1 MLEMILPMLVFMP
14 FGAGLAV
21 YAAGGSGGRDNAGRD
36 AAGNNA
42 TGKDAAGRDAIGKD
56 TIGRDA
62 TGKDAAGRDAA
73 GNNATGLRGAGVAL
87 SVIFAAAELFLV
99 LLLAVEQWGALSGRP
114 DPAVGSAA
122 LRCALPGICGFGLHF
137 VLDGFRMIYGCIAAF
152 MWLMAVL
159 LSGQYF
165 RGHVHVR
172 RFYLFLFWTL
182 GAVMGVFL
190 SADLFTLFLF
200 FEIMSF
206 TSYAWVAQ
214 EETRPSLRAAE
225 TYLAVAV
232 TGGLVMLMGV
242 FLVYH
247 VAAGYGMC
255 GSGKPLYFE
264 TLRELWQGVNMTLVS
279 DNAAGSLVQAAA
291 QGAAGM
297 TVGQGATISA
307 AGMALGQGTV
317 VNVAGM
323 TVAQGSAVSTA
334 AAVRMLRAAGLCLLF
349 GFGAKA
355 GAFPLHIWLPKAHP
369 VAPAPA
375 SALLS
380 GILTKTGIYGALILS
395 CQMFLWDVDWGWLI
409 LTIGVVT
416 MLGGAVLAVF
426 SVDVKRTLACSS
438 MSQIGFILVGMGMQ
452 GLLGEGNALAVHG
465 TMLHMVN
472 HSLIKLTLFLAA
484 GVIYLNTHALD
495 LNAIRGWG
503 RRKPLLKVIFLTGAL
518 AIGGIPLFGGYVSK
532 TLLHEAIVA
541 GGGSGIL
548 TAIEWLFLFS
558 GGLTIAYVTKLYV
571 AIFLEKN
578 ADAALQK
585 KYDGQKKY
593 MNAASGIA
601 VTVSALVLFTW
612 GLVPGL
618 TMDRVAELSQGFM
631 GLAEHGEK
639 VEYFRLANLGG
650 AMVSVGIGAL
660 VYLFFVRGR
669 LLKRQEKGKT
679 VYVNAWPA
687 WLDLEERLYRPLFLT
702 ILPTVFGVLCRV
714 LDSLADTVVVLLRK
728 TLYRDSP
735 LPHER
740 PEGNVVTEALG
751 KTLNGLQGLG
761 NRLWN
766 RKKPKAVNYR
776 HVLAMKNAEFKETN
790 RIIGRSLSFGLFL
803 FGIGLALTLIYLV
816 WY

>member
-1 MLEMILPMLVFMP
+1 MLEMILPILVFMP
-14 FGAGLAV
+14 FVAGLIV
-21 YAAGGSGGRDNAGRD
+21 YAAGNRSKRDVAGGNDGGKSGIKKNSAGKYD
-36 AAGNNA
+36 S
-42 TGKDAAGRDAIGKD
+42 
-56 TIGRDA
+56 
-62 TGKDAAGRDAA
+62 
-73 GNNATGLRGAGVAL
+73 GLSRAGVVL
-87 SVIFAAAELFLV
+87 SVVFAAAELSLM
-99 LLLAVEQWGALSGRP
+99 LILGSELWGSFSGQS
-114 DPAVGSAA
+114 DPAV
-122 LRCALPGICGFGLHF
+122 LRCALPGVCGFGLYF

-159 LSGQYF
+159 LSGEYF
-165 RGHVHVR
+165 RRHEHVS
-172 RFYLFLFWTL
+172 RFCLFFFWTL
-182 GAVMGVFL
+182 GATMGVFL

-214 EETRPSLRAAE
+214 EENRPSLKAAE

-242 FLVYH
+242 FLVYYI
-247 VAAGYGMC
+247 AEGYGMYAP
-255 GSGKPLYFE
+255 GEPLYFE
-264 TLRELWQGVNMTLVS
+264 KLQELWHMANMTAVS
-279 DNAAGSLVQAAA
+279 D
-291 QGAAGM
+291 
-297 TVGQGATISA
+297 
-307 AGMALGQGTV
+307 
-317 VNVAGM
+317 
-323 TVAQGSAVSTA
+323 AV
-334 AAVRMLRAAGLCLLF
+334 AVRTLRAAGLCMLF

-395 CQMFLWDVDWGWLI
+395 CQLFLRNSDWGWLI
-409 LTIGVVT
+409 LTIGVIT

-426 SVDVKRTLACSS
+426 SVDLKRTLACSS
-438 MSQIGFILVGMGMQ
+438 MSQIGFILVGTGMQ
-452 GLLGEGNALAVHG
+452 GLLGEENALAVHG

-484 GVIYLNTHALD
+484 GVVYMNAHALD
-495 LNAIRGWG
+495 LNAVRGWG
-503 RRKPLLKVIFLTGAL
+503 RRKPLLKVVFLVGAL

-532 TLLHEAIVA
+532 TLLHEAIA
-541 GGGSGIL
+541 EFGGGGVM

-558 GGLTIAYVTKLYV
+558 GGLTIAYMTKLFV
-571 AIFLEKN
+571 AVFIERN
-578 ADAALQK
+578 QDAALQK

-593 MNAASGIA
+593 MNAASSFA
-601 VTVSALVLFTW
+601 VTVSALVLFVW

-618 TMDRVAELSQGFM
+618 TMDRAAELSQGFM
-631 GLAEHGEK
+631 GLAEYGKK
-639 VEYFRLANLGG
+639 VEYFRFGNLGG
-650 AMVSVGIGAL
+650 AMVSVSIGGL
-660 VYLFFVRGR
+660 VYLFFIRGC

-679 VYVNAWPA
+679 VYINAWPA
-687 WLDLEERLYRPLFLT
+687 WLDLEELLYRPLLLT

-714 LDSLADTVVVLLRK
+714 LDSFADTVAVLLRK
-728 TLYRDSP
+728 TIYRDSP

-740 PEGNVVTEALG
+740 LEGNAFTEALG
-751 KTLNGLQGLG
+751 GALNGLERLG
-761 NRLWN
+761 NCLWN
-766 RKKPKAVNYR
+766 RKHPKEVNYR

-803 FGIGLALTLIYLV
+803 FGVGLALTLIYLV